1 MTDIKIPEK
10 RYAFFLGCLIPAR
23 FPRFEYLARVLFPK
37 LGVELVDIEG
47 FSCCPDPVRFKGA
60 DQLTWIVLAARNL
73 ALAQQAGLPIIT
85 ICPTCAMTLM
95 TANHELQRNPDL
107 LRKVNGVLEKTGRHL
122 DGPVE
127 VKHFMKALYED
138 LGTHRLRDAVERP
151 LSFLHIAYHGGC
163 HENNP
168 VDIVQFDNPFNP
180 RKSGEL
186 LEALGAH
193 PVDYLEIGCCGSPL
207 SLDGKMSDSH
217 KIMKSKTEDMVHHGA
232 GAMAVG
238 CASCFQQFEIGQTM
252 AIRGG
257 IMGAGIPVFHFLELM
272 GLAMGLSLEETGL
285 GGHKI
290 KNGKAWE
297 GVVSLD

>member
-1 MTDIKIPEK
+1 
-10 RYAFFLGCLIPAR
+10 
-23 FPRFEYLARVLFPK
+23 
-37 LGVELVDIEG
+37 GVELVDIEG

-127 VKHFMKALYED
+127 VKYFMKALYED
-138 LGTHRLRDAVERP
+138 LGTHRLRDAVEIP

-168 VDIVQFDNPFNP
+168 VDIMQFDNPFNL

-193 PVDYLEIGCCGSPL
+193 PVDYLELGCCGSPL
-207 SLDGKMSDSH
+207 SLDGKMGDSH
-217 KIMKSKTEDMVHHGA
+217 KIMKTKTEDMVHHGA

-257 IMGAGIPVFHFLELM
+257 ITCFQQFEIGQTMAIRGGIMDAGIPVFHFLELM
-272 GLAMGLSLEETGL
+272 GLAMGLNLEETGL

-297 GVVSLD
+297 GVVSLG